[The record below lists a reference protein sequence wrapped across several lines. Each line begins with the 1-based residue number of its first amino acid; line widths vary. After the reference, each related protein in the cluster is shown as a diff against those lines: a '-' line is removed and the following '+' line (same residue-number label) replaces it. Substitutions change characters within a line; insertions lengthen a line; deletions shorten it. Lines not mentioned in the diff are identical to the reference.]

1 MIIRARSVVTMDGAP
16 IANGAVVV
24 NGNKI
29 ATVDEWETVRRENSG
44 DVIDL
49 GECALLPGLINAHC
63 HLDYTGLRG
72 KIPRRPSFTDWIRA
86 INTEKAKLTPDDY
99 VRAINEGFAEALL
112 FGTTSIANLT
122 GFPELIS
129 RVRAP
134 IRTWWLAELIN
145 IRNALEPEN
154 SVEETLR
161 LLPASSEGIGLAP
174 HAPYTASAEL
184 YRCCEKAAKGRDILL
199 TTHLAESKEEMM
211 MSFDRGGPL
220 AEFLDSIS
228 QDLFEYNGMTPV
240 EHLSEFC
247 HLDERWLLVHV
258 NEILP
263 SDFNRLGKGHI
274 VHCPRSHAYFE
285 HTPFEFAKLR
295 EHGINICLGTDS
307 LASND
312 DLSLFAEMR
321 QLRKT
326 EPLLSGRDLLELAT
340 INPAR
345 ALRRE
350 NSLGRLRAG
359 HRADLI
365 AVPCHADDENIYDEV
380 VEFED
385 MVPWMLIDG
394 VRLETP

>member
-184 YRCCEKAAKGRDILL
+184 YRCCEKAA
-199 TTHLAESKEEMM
+199 
-211 MSFDRGGPL
+211 
-220 AEFLDSIS
+220 
-228 QDLFEYNGMTPV
+228 
-240 EHLSEFC
+240 
-247 HLDERWLLVHV
+247 
-258 NEILP
+258 
-263 SDFNRLGKGHI
+263 
-274 VHCPRSHAYFE
+274 
-285 HTPFEFAKLR
+285 
-295 EHGINICLGTDS
+295 
-307 LASND
+307 
-312 DLSLFAEMR
+312 
-321 QLRKT
+321 
-326 EPLLSGRDLLELAT
+326 
-340 INPAR
+340 
-345 ALRRE
+345 
-350 NSLGRLRAG
+350 
-359 HRADLI
+359 
-365 AVPCHADDENIYDEV
+365 
-380 VEFED
+380 
-385 MVPWMLIDG
+385 
-394 VRLETP
+394 